1 MMGETKRCWVSQTFP
16 DVFLPAIKHGGCF
29 SYFPKQ
35 TNVLIQQQECFT
47 HVVLTHFPEFIEYV
61 TFNAKTFII
70 SFNISTSN

>member
-1 MMGETKRCWVSQTFP
+1 MLGITDISRC
-16 DVFLPAIKHGGCF
+16 FLPAIKHGGCF

-70 SFNISTSN
+70 SFNISTSNSLNMDN